1 MSMEEDKMSNNLF
14 DKTGANEDEFFYNV
28 IMKNAFNVFSPFEI
42 DRNVD
47 FPKKRYSW
55 RGCA

>member
-1 MSMEEDKMSNNLF
+1 MEEDKMSNNLF